1 MHERLRQHSMSAWET
16 SQTRKKNP
24 LKGLLSKDPALLKYL
39 QPARIRKLLDASTY
53 VGLAPVRAKEM
64 AVRIR
69 GRLAPGQ
76 IE

>member
-16 SQTRKKNP
+16 YQTKGKNP
-24 LKGLLSKDPALLKYL
+24 LKGLLSKDTALLKHL

-64 AVRIR
+64 AARIR
-69 GRLAPGQ
+69 GRFTPEQ